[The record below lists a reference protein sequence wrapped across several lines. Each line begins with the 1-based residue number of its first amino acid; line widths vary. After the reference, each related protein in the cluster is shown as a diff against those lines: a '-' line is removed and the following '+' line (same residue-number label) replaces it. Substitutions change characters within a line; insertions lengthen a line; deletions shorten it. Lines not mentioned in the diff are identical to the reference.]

1 VPTTLPTAHGALVAA
16 IEDMARAQRET
27 GAWLSRAVD
36 CGRGGLAVL
45 RVLERGPHGVGDVA
59 HALRVDVSVA
69 SRQVAALADAGL
81 VERDVAA
88 DDRRVRTVVLT
99 DAGRALAARHASTA
113 QDLAARVF
121 ADWSDDEIDAA
132 ATQFRKVADA
142 VVRHQRHLTP
152 AAPAAPEVAPVTP
165 AVVSPESPEREIA

>member
-1 VPTTLPTAHGALVAA
+1 MSTRPTAHATLVAA

-45 RVLERGPHGVGDVA
+45 RVLERGPHGVGDLA

-69 SRQVAALADAGL
+69 SRQVGALVDSGL
-81 VERDVAA
+81 VERGVAE

-113 QDLAARVF
+113 QDLAARIF
-121 ADWSDDEIDAA
+121 ADWPAAEIEAA
-132 ATQFRKVADA
+132 AAQFRKVADA

-152 AAPAAPEVAPVTP
+152 LPERTHQRVATAP